1 MTDTS
6 LRQTPRLSFSQAC
19 SGRLEQHALTA
30 PLASGTPADAVAR
43 MCGAHA
49 QVMTAAE
56 WSIGLRLAGSRKE
69 DIQAALW
76 TERSLVKTFG
86 PRGTVHMLPA
96 ADLPQWTAAL
106 TALSRR
112 PASLANT
119 FLTPDQADEVIAAIG
134 AAVPAAELTVD
145 ELGQAVIAQCG
156 PWAGDPVIPA
166 FNGMWPRWRQALSL
180 AGARGVLCFGPGR
193 DRNVTYTSPRT
204 WLPGFQPAVPGGA
217 ALEWLVTQYLTAY
230 GPATPKQFGQWLGA
244 PRPWAADLFGS
255 LAGRLREVELE
266 GTTAWLPGENPI
278 PTVDADGVRLL
289 PYFDP
294 YVVGCH
300 PRPSLFPGVAAERG
314 LNRTGQAGTKPVVLI
329 DGLVG
334 GLWHQQR
341 SGRSIAIT
349 VEAFGQLTLGQQT
362 ELAAEAA
369 RLGEF
374 FSCAC
379 TMTLGSVT
387 ARSHL

>member
-6 LRQTPRLSFSQAC
+6 PKQTPQVSFSQAC
-19 SGRLEQHALTA
+19 AGRLQQHALTT
-30 PLASGTPADAVAR
+30 PLASATPADAVAR

-69 DIQAALW
+69 DIHAALW

-86 PRGTVHMLPA
+86 PRGTVHVLSA

-106 TALSRR
+106 TALSSR

-134 AAVPAAELTVD
+134 AAVPAAELTLD
-145 ELGQAVIAQCG
+145 ELGQAVITQCG

-204 WLPGFQPAVPGGA
+204 WLPGFQPTVPGGA
-217 ALEWLVTQYLTAY
+217 ALEWLVTRYLTAY

-244 PRPWAADLFGS
+244 PRPWAAELFDS
-255 LAGRLREVELE
+255 LAGRLHEVELE
-266 GTTAWLPGENPI
+266 GTTAWLPADNPI
-278 PTVDADGVRLL
+278 PIDDADGVRLL

-314 LNRTGQAGTKPVVLI
+314 LNRTGQAGTRPVVLI

-334 GLWHQQR
+334 GLWHQRR

-349 VEAFGQLTLGQQT
+349 VEVFGTLTPRRHT

-374 FSCAC
+374 FGCAC
-379 TMTLGSVT
+379 TMTLGPVT

>member
-1 MTDTS
+1 MTDTGP
-6 LRQTPRLSFSQAC
+6 RQTPRLSFSQAC
-19 SGRLEQHALTA
+19 SGRLAQHALTT

-56 WSIGLRLAGSRKE
+56 WSIGLRLAGSRRRHPGCTVDRAQPRQ
-69 DIQAALW
+69 DIRATRHSSCAA
-76 TERSLVKTFG
+76 
-86 PRGTVHMLPA
+86 A

-106 TALSRR
+106 TALSWR

-134 AAVPAAELTVD
+134 VAVRAAELTLD

-180 AGARGVLCFGPGR
+180 AGARGALCFGPGR
-193 DRNVTYTSPRT
+193 GRNVTYTSPRT

-230 GPATPKQFGQWLGA
+230 GPATPKQLGQWLGA
-244 PRPWAADLFGS
+244 PRPWAAELFGS
-255 LAGRLREVELE
+255 VAGRLRKVELE
-266 GTTAWLPGENPI
+266 GTTAWLPAQNPI
-278 PTVDADGVRLL
+278 PIDDAGGVRLL

-294 YVVGCH
+294 L
-300 PRPSLFPGVAAERG
+300 R
-314 LNRTGQAGTKPVVLI
+314 
-329 DGLVG
+329 G
-334 GLWHQQR
+334 GLSSPVIAVPR
-341 SGRSIAIT
+341 CRGRTRPEPDRAGGY
-349 VEAFGQLTLGQQT
+349 EAGG
-362 ELAAEAA
+362 AD
-369 RLGEF
+369 
-374 FSCAC
+374 
-379 TMTLGSVT
+379 
-387 ARSHL
+387 